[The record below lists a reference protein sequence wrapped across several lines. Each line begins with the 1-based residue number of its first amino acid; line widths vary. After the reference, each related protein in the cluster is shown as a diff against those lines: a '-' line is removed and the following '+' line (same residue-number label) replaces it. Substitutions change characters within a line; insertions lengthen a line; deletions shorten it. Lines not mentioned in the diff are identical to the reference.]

1 MVVENTL
8 PEDINYKISS
18 KTQRFPTTCG
28 ELRRGESCQVYC
40 SDFTKPADFEISTQ
54 DYKSMR
60 PLRLTRDM
68 RRAQVEIQSMNP
80 TSGSIFR
87 IDVDVFT
94 DGSGVRH
101 VVFYSRYWIVNET
114 GLQLFF
120 YDATSDPVP
129 INLHK
134 LCITNQY
141 TLKRLFLFLFYF
153 VYFSASHS

>member
-40 SDFTKPADFEISTQ
+40 SDFTKPADFEIGTQ

-120 YDATSDPVP
+120 YDSTSDPVP

-134 LCITNQY
+134 LCKKKKKKNVHRATFFPSY
-141 TLKRLFLFLFYF
+141 
-153 VYFSASHS
+153 S